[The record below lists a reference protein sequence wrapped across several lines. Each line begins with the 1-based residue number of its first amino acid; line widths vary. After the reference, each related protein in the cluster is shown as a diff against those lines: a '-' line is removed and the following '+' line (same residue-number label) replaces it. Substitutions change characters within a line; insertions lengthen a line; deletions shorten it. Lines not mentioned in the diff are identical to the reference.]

1 MGLSWI
7 LLSQGYNT
15 TDALQLI
22 KIALLVNPQS
32 LGIWNTLQLE
42 DIHLAALENA
52 DALIFLG
59 KLNLVEQICLRTFV
73 NDDLL
78 KDADDLVNI
87 LLHPLSENS
96 GSELN

>member
-1 MGLSWI
+1 MCLSWI

-22 KIALLVNPQS
+22 QIALLVNPQS
-32 LGIWNTLQLE
+32 LGIWNRLQLK
-42 DIHLAALENA
+42 DVHLAALENA

-59 KLNLVEQICLRTFV
+59 KLDLVEQICLRTLV

-96 GSELN
+96 